1 MAGTGSTS
9 GLLAA
14 AEERSARKRRLVEET
29 IGEMRRNGEPIT
41 FKTVAEKATVS
52 RQYLYTHFKEAIG
65 NLRTSDLKQT
75 IDVDGK
81 EARVRS
87 SGRATTIEMA
97 LRNKISRLEE
107 EMTELRKINT
117 TLNRRYE
124 KALGEAEE
132 WRTRHKQAVTEL
144 LEVKSRMKKY
154 E

>member
-1 MAGTGSTS
+1 MAETGSTS

-14 AEERSARKRRLVEET
+14 AAERSVRKRRLVEET
-29 IGEMRRNGEPIT
+29 IGEMRRNGETVT

-52 RQYLYTHFKEAIG
+52 RQYLYTHFKEAIE
-65 NLRTSDLKQT
+65 NLRTSDLRQT
-75 IDVDGK
+75 VTVDGK

-97 LRNKISRLEE
+97 LRNKIARLEE
-107 EMTELRKINT
+107 EMTELRKANT
-117 TLNRRYE
+117 TINRRYE

-132 WRTRHKQAVTEL
+132 WRTRHKDAVAEL
-144 LEVKSRMKKY
+144 LEVKSRLKRY